1 MTVGYQDAGGDG
13 QGKVLLDYH
22 RGEERKEEVRP
33 KVMIKQVVAVIGDHS
48 VKIITSGIL
57 ISFLSL
63 LSAGNG
69 MMRLIILLKM
79 MLKDSMLAQTW
90 LIRKD
95 DFFNTYKGGD
105 KNC

>member
-1 MTVGYQDAGGDG
+1 MQMSLNGVCIRSVFEQKIGPYKVCIFVNVGPF
-13 QGKVLLDYH
+13 GKVAAL
-22 RGEERKEEVRP
+22 
-33 KVMIKQVVAVIGDHS
+33 
-48 VKIITSGIL
+48 
-57 ISFLSL
+57 
-63 LSAGNG
+63 G